1 MRPRGLGFDLRFVC
15 YTSIFSLFNL
25 FILYT
30 NLKKKKIAVFK
41 YNSLFL
47 KSDKPIQYIYT
58 RFLN

>member
-30 NLKKKKIAVFK
+30 NLKKKIAVLSTTVYF
-41 YNSLFL
+41 
-47 KSDKPIQYIYT
+47 
-58 RFLN
+58 